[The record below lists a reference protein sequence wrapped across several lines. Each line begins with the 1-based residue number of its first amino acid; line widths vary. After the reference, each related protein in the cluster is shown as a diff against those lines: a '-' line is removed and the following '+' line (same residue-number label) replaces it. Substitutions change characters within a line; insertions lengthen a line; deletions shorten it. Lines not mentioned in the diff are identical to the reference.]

1 MTGDDSRAP
10 RVLLATDGSG
20 DAKAAARWLRSL
32 PLPANREV
40 MVVTVVNPPRIAF
53 AVSEVGDLHRAL
65 VGEARRLADTTAA
78 ELMTTRAVGRVV
90 EGDPRHEIVAAARQ
104 WSADLIVLG
113 ARGLGAAARFL
124 LGSVSID
131 VARHAP
137 SPVLVCKGEP
147 RDIRTITIALDGSEH
162 ARRAVEWVA
171 AHLRPSAA
179 RVRLLGVVETQHVPA
194 SAPGRLDAL
203 VREAVEASGRERRA
217 ALEGD
222 LARAAA
228 VLKGRVPNV
237 ETVVGAGAPAQVIV
251 EDAERHASDLIV
263 VGARGLGTVERLWL
277 GSVSESVLR
286 HAGCPVLVVRPSV
299 EGSS

>member
-1 MTGDDSRAP
+1 MTRDESRP
-10 RVLLATDGSG
+10 SRVLLATDGSN

-40 MVVTVVNPPRIAF
+40 MVVTVVNPPRIAL
-53 AVSEVGDLHRAL
+53 AVNELGDLHGAL
-65 VGEARRLADTTAA
+65 VAEARRLADNTAA

-90 EGDPRHEIVAAARQ
+90 EGDPRHEILAAARQ

-113 ARGLGAAARFL
+113 ARGRGAVARFL

-131 VARHAP
+131 VARHAE

-147 RDIRTITIALDGSEH
+147 REIRTMTMALDGSEH

-171 AHLRPSAA
+171 SHLRPSAA

-194 SAPGRLDAL
+194 SAPGRLGTL
-203 VREAVEASGRERRA
+203 VRGAVEASERERRA
-217 ALEGD
+217 ALEAD

-228 VLKGRVPNV
+228 ALKDRVAKV
-237 ETVVGAGAPAQVIV
+237 ETVVGAGAPAEVIV

-277 GSVSESVLR
+277 GSISESVLR
-286 HAGCPVLVVRPSV
+286 HASCPVLVVRPFV